1 VYRKRETSIGTIDEV
16 LYRIKDAN
24 LIFTRVAKRTVYSS
38 DEIKKMANRPVTV
51 ILFIYNFHL
60 PRPISL
66 KELQNNSIIETAPQS
81 IQAVKEGQY
90 KDIKKIGQ
98 VDRKLTIA

>member
-1 VYRKRETSIGTIDEV
+1 MYRKRETSIGTIDEV

-38 DEIKKMANRPVTV
+38 NEIKKMASRPVTV
-51 ILFIYNFHL
+51 ILFIHNFHL

-66 KELQNNSIIETAPQS
+66 KELQNNAIIETAPQS